1 MRGSSQYQPQGLAAA
16 YEGFLRRSPSYAAT
30 TAVDELRATDYA
42 RLDRL
47 GHTYLDYTGGGL
59 YAESQIRRHQEL
71 LNERV
76 LGNPHAQS
84 PASLASA
91 DLAKESREAVRR
103 FFNAPEDEF
112 EIVFTPNASGALK
125 LVGEAYPFA
134 PGGVFL
140 LSYDNHNSVNG
151 IREFACGKGAAAT
164 YIPVREQ
171 DLRLDEE
178 QVQRA
183 LRGAGVDADKLFAF
197 PAQSNFSGA
206 QHPLEWV
213 SQAQELGWDVILDCA
228 AFAPTN
234 PVDAQ
239 AIGADFIPIS
249 FYKLFGYP
257 TGSGCLIA
265 RREKLAKLRR
275 PWFAGGTITLAS
287 VQQEDWYHLAP
298 GATGFEDGT
307 IDYLGLPALTI
318 GIEHL
323 EKVGVPVIHERVQ
336 ALAGWLLDEMAALH
350 HSDGSPLVRVFGPQ
364 GMERR
369 GATIALFIVAPD
381 GRPYDVYDVE
391 AAAARERISVRS
403 GCFCNPGDGEVAHH
417 ISRADME
424 RCFRDPAAAI
434 TLLQCQRTIE
444 DKTGKVPNTIRV
456 SLGLASNF
464 ADVHRFMAF
473 AESYRDRV
481 AE

>member
-1 MRGSSQYQPQGLAAA
+1 
-16 YEGFLRRSPSYAAT
+16 
-30 TAVDELRATDYA
+30 V
-42 RLDRL
+42 
-47 GHTYLDYTGGGL
+47 
-59 YAESQIRRHQEL
+59 
-71 LNERV
+71 
-76 LGNPHAQS
+76 
-84 PASLASA
+84 
-91 DLAKESREAVRR
+91 
-103 FFNAPEDEF
+103 
-112 EIVFTPNASGALK
+112 
-125 LVGEAYPFA
+125 
-134 PGGVFL
+134 
-140 LSYDNHNSVNG
+140 
-151 IREFACGKGAAAT
+151 
-164 YIPVREQ
+164 
-171 DLRLDEE
+171 
-178 QVQRA
+178 
-183 LRGAGVDADKLFAF
+183 
-197 PAQSNFSGA
+197 
-206 QHPLEWV
+206 
-213 SQAQELGWDVILDCA
+213 
-228 AFAPTN
+228 
-234 PVDAQ
+234 
-239 AIGADFIPIS
+239 
-249 FYKLFGYP
+249 
-257 TGSGCLIA
+257 
-265 RREKLAKLRR
+265 
-275 PWFAGGTITLAS
+275 
-287 VQQEDWYHLAP
+287 
-298 GATGFEDGT
+298 
-307 IDYLGLPALTI
+307 TI

-323 EKVGVPVIHERVQ
+323 ETVGVPVIHERVQ

-369 GATIALFIVAPD
+369 GATIALYIVAPD